1 MHTAAC
7 PFIPILDALMPEM
20 LGLLLI
26 GDPTI
31 DVGGSCFK
39 QLQIEFD
46 DAYIRL
52 PFSRLCIHV
61 RLQ

>member
-26 GDPTI
+26 
-31 DVGGSCFK
+31 
-39 QLQIEFD
+39 D
-46 DAYIRL
+46 DFVQAAVVDLSSAFSQNQKKVENIR
-52 PFSRLCIHV
+52 V
-61 RLQ
+61 

>member
-7 PFIPILDALMPEM
+7 PFIQIVGALMPEM

-26 GDPTI
+26 GYQTI
-31 DVGGSCFK
+31 DVGGSCYK

-46 DAYIRL
+46 DA
-52 PFSRLCIHV
+52 
-61 RLQ
+61 